1 MVASETAQGWLP
13 DWLNVMANKQEYL
26 ARLQAT
32 IQQLH
37 GCGANFRET
46 APVQEV
52 VQGRTLWQ
60 GEVEVFDVY
69 GHPRTKVCYAWSHR
83 TGKAQQ
89 GERLVAMLQIPPV
102 ISPEIAVKVTL
113 AAQVKGRK

>member
-1 MVASETAQGWLP
+1 MVAGL
-13 DWLNVMANKQEYL
+13 LYVMANKQDYL

-83 TGKAQQ
+83 EGNADQ
-89 GERLVAMLQIPPV
+89 GERLVAILQIPPV
-102 ISPEIAVKVTL
+102 TSPEIAVKVTL

>member
-1 MVASETAQGWLP
+1 VVASETAQGWLP

-26 ARLQAT
+26 ARLQAA

-37 GCGANFRET
+37 DCGANFRET

-83 TGKAQQ
+83 AGKADK
-89 GERLVAMLQIPPV
+89 GEQLVAMLQIPPV

-113 AAQVKGRK
+113 AAQGKGRK

>member
-1 MVASETAQGWLP
+1 VVASETAQGWLP
-13 DWLNVMANKQEYL
+13 DWLNVMANKHEYL
-26 ARLQAT
+26 ARLQAA

-37 GCGANFRET
+37 DCGANFRET

-52 VQGRTLWQ
+52 FQGRTLWQ

-83 TGKAQQ
+83 VQNLAGQR
-89 GERLVAMLQIPPV
+89 GIRLCPCSAS
-102 ISPEIAVKVTL
+102 SP
-113 AAQVKGRK
+113 GP